1 MHSLR
6 AIWFK
11 IRSLWQ
17 RRAVKREIDE
27 ELRFHIEQRT
37 AENLAAGMAPEEAA
51 REARKRFGNLQTI
64 REDCRDAKGASF
76 GEGMW
81 REIRFAIRQLR
92 RNPVFTGVVALTL
105 ALGIGANTAIFS
117 VIDSVVLRPLPYRQP
132 DHLVRVWGHFAGIGL
147 ADNQN
152 QISPPELRD
161 LESQNRCFS
170 HVAGLHTGA
179 SFNLRLGDSAQR
191 VEGSYVTPALFSLL
205 GVQPAMGRAFLPAEA
220 EPGQG
225 PVVLLSHSLWKRGFG
240 AEPGVVGRLLNI
252 NGRSH
257 EVVGV
262 MPAGFELFGAELWAP
277 LVFSRED
284 LQRRDSHSLLVLARI
299 KPDLTLEQ
307 AQADMSVLTQA
318 VEDQNPDYPYARF
331 QFGFRLTPLHD
342 VLVGAV
348 RKPLWILAGAVAL
361 VLLIACVNVANLLLV
376 RSAARQREV
385 GIRMA
390 LGASRSQL
398 FRQWITESVLL
409 SALGGLAGLAV
420 AQLGLKL
427 LVHFGTAVFPR
438 VVEATL
444 DGRVLAFTT
453 LVSIGTGLL
462 FGLAPGWHTVREVKA
477 AALGGADRSFTS
489 GPVAQRLRHA
499 LIVVE
504 MAVALVVLSGAG
516 LLLRSLM
523 HVWAV
528 DSGFRPEN
536 VLTMR
541 VSLPE
546 AEYAESLQARA
557 FYHEVLGRV
566 SRLPGVEAAGATS
579 VLPLSG
585 GGSSGTVVIDTAA
598 VPTER
603 ASPEADL
610 CVVTPGYFQ
619 AMGIALLRGRAF
631 EAQDSDHSPPVVVVD
646 ETLAKTYWPGED
658 AVGKRLRRPGKDVP
672 WDTVI
677 GVVRHVRSRTLE
689 APSRVQVYWSENQ
702 ATRRSLTLA
711 IRTRSPAR
719 SLTAAVREVVAS
731 VDPEQPVYNIR
742 TMAEWTRDS
751 LALRRFGTLLL
762 SAFSGVALL
771 LAAVGIYG
779 MMAYW
784 VGQRTREIGLRAAL
798 GARQGDLL
806 RLVMGQ
812 GLRLAAVGIGLGLVG
827 ALILTRIL
835 STLLFGVGPTD
846 PVTFSGVSL
855 TLLGAMMLACY
866 LPAHR
871 AATVDPMESL
881 RCE

>member
-1 MHSLR
+1 
-6 AIWFK
+6 
-11 IRSLWQ
+11 
-17 RRAVKREIDE
+17 
-27 ELRFHIEQRT
+27 
-37 AENLAAGMAPEEAA
+37 
-51 REARKRFGNLQTI
+51 
-64 REDCRDAKGASF
+64 
-76 GEGMW
+76 
-81 REIRFAIRQLR
+81 
-92 RNPVFTGVVALTL
+92 
-105 ALGIGANTAIFS
+105 
-117 VIDSVVLRPLPYRQP
+117 
-132 DHLVRVWGHFAGIGL
+132 
-147 ADNQN
+147 
-152 QISPPELRD
+152 
-161 LESQNRCFS
+161 
-170 HVAGLHTGA
+170 
-179 SFNLRLGDSAQR
+179 
-191 VEGSYVTPALFSLL
+191 
-205 GVQPAMGRAFLPAEA
+205 
-220 EPGQG
+220 
-225 PVVLLSHSLWKRGFG
+225 
-240 AEPGVVGRLLNI
+240 
-252 NGRSH
+252 
-257 EVVGV
+257 

-284 LQRRDSHSLLVLARI
+284 LQRRDNHGLLVLARI
-299 KPDLTLEQ
+299 KPELTLEQ
-307 AQADMSVLTQA
+307 AQADMSALTQA
-318 VEDQNPDYPYARF
+318 VKDQNPDYPYARF
-331 QFGFRLTPLHD
+331 QFAFRVTPLHD
-342 VLVGAV
+342 VLVGDV

-361 VLLIACVNVANLLLV
+361 VLLVACTNVANLLLV

-390 LGASRSQL
+390 LGASQGQL

-409 SALGGLAGLAV
+409 SALGGLAGLVV

-427 LVHFGTAVFPR
+427 LIHLSTAVFPR
-438 VVEATL
+438 VAEAAL

-462 FGLAPGWHTVREVKA
+462 FGLAPGLHTAREVKTM
-477 AALGGADRSFTS
+477 ALRGADRSFTS

-499 LIVVE
+499 LIVIE
-504 MAVALVVLSGAG
+504 MALALVVLSGAG

-528 DSGFRPEN
+528 DGGFRPEN

-546 AEYAESLQARA
+546 AKYAKPYQAQA
-557 FYHEVLGRV
+557 FYHEVLDRV
-566 SRLPGVEAAGATS
+566 SQLPGVEAAGATT

-598 VPTER
+598 VPPER

-610 CVVTPGYFQ
+610 CVATPGYFL
-619 AMGIALLRGRAF
+619 AMGITVLRGRAF
-631 EAQDSDHSPPVVVVD
+631 EAQDTDRSPPVVVVD

-689 APSRVQVYWSENQ
+689 APSRVQVYWPESQ

-711 IRTRSPAR
+711 IRTRTPSRGLP
-719 SLTAAVREVVAS
+719 SAVREIIGA
-731 VDPEQPVYNIR
+731 VDPEQPVYTIR

-751 LALRRFGTLLL
+751 LALRRLGTLLL
-762 SAFSGVALL
+762 SAFSGVALV

-798 GARQGDLL
+798 GARQRDLL
-806 RLVMGQ
+806 RLVMSQ
-812 GLRLAAVGIGLGLVG
+812 GLRLAAVGIGLGLAG
-827 ALILTRIL
+827 ALILTRLL
-835 STLLFGVGPTD
+835 STLLFGLGPTD

-855 TLLGAMMLACY
+855 TLLGVMMLACY

-871 AATVDPMESL
+871 AAKVDPIEAL
-881 RCE
+881 RCQ